1 MERGIRMNFYIR
13 KIVSF
18 IVTILSVALLS
29 FIMFQVLPGD
39 AAVARLGTEAT
50 PEAIEALR
58 AEYGYDRPVS
68 ERFVSWLKGAVRGD
82 FGMSMRYEGMMA
94 NELIASRLP
103 VTLTLAGMS
112 IVMIALVSLPIGL
125 LCAAR
130 PGGYAD
136 RISEAAAITFMA
148 IPSFVTGLLITLIF
162 GIWLRSFTPGGFVP
176 PDEDA
181 GRFIRFMI
189 FPAISV
195 AIPKIAMTVQYMKA
209 SVREQLACDYVR
221 TAKAKGNSLHGIMWK
236 HVFRNS
242 MMPVIT
248 FIGLIVAEVLAGS
261 IMIEQVFNL
270 PGMGRLLVNSI
281 ANRDFNV
288 VQAIVVYIAATVL
301 LVNLIVDLVYR
312 VLDPRV

>member
-1 MERGIRMNFYIR
+1 MNFYLR

-18 IVTILSVALLS
+18 VLTILCVALLS

-39 AAVARLGTEAT
+39 AAIARLGTEAT

-58 AEYGYDRPVS
+58 VEYGYDRPVG
-68 ERFVSWLKGAVRGD
+68 ERFVTWLKGAAHGD
-82 FGMSMRYEGMMA
+82 FGMSMRYEGISV
-94 NELIASRLP
+94 NELIGARLP

-112 IVMIALVSLPIGL
+112 IALIALISLPVGL

-130 PGGYAD
+130 PGGLAD
-136 RISEAAAITFMA
+136 RVSETVSITLMA

-162 GIWLRSFTPGGFVP
+162 GIWFKAFTPGGYTDPSVNT
-176 PDEDA
+176 A
-181 GRFIRFMI
+181 KFIRFMI

-209 SVREQLACDYVR
+209 GVKEQLACDYVR
-221 TAKAKGNSLHGIMWK
+221 TAKAKGNTLHGVMWK
-236 HVFRNS
+236 HVFKNS

-288 VQAIVVYIAATVL
+288 VQAIVVYIASSVL
-301 LVNLIVDLVYR
+301 LVNLIVDIVYKII
-312 VLDPRV
+312 DPRV